1 MYGSKRTS
9 LIISILL
16 LFLVPLVSDVLI
28 QQVTSFNG
36 SPTVKQARET
46 IPIDQPFHPTQGEY
60 NAELHWAKTN
70 ISINKRGGGKVVM
83 LVNCTPEEDHFG
95 IYLRAIEEEHS
106 LLLDETYALQDEK
119 QLALN
124 VTQVGG
130 FDVSHQIY
138 LENKSLMEPG
148 RTLLYKITYE
158 TNFYFSN
165 QLGHYAVNPE
175 LAFIDFTRPYW
186 DGPLDFR
193 IVRITLPVEV
203 DGSSVSN
210 TTLEEA
216 QFQVEESMT
225 AYYQLSYY
233 GEKNS
238 EGNYQLV
245 FEARKDDLQP
255 RATFEINCYLSMEYF
270 SFPMVINWLVIVL
283 VLLFTIVS
291 LILFLFVI
299 DFKNNS
305 LQENKEFKEKLYAI
319 ATRFE
324 NAEQ

>member
-28 QQVTSFNG
+28 RQVTSFNS
-36 SPTVKQARET
+36 SPIVKQARET
-46 IPIDQPFHPTQGEY
+46 IPIDKPFHPTQGEY

-106 LLLDETYALQDEK
+106 LILDETYALQDEK

-124 VTQVGG
+124 ITQVEA
-130 FDVSHQIY
+130 FDVSHQLY
-138 LENKSLMEPG
+138 LENKSLIEPG

-186 DGPLDFR
+186 DEPLDFR

-203 DGSSVSN
+203 ESSSVN
-210 TTLEEA
+210 NATLEKA
-216 QFQVEESMT
+216 RFQVEESMT
-225 AYYQLSYY
+225 DYYQLAYY
-233 GEKNS
+233 GEKNT
-238 EGNYQLV
+238 EGNYHLV
-245 FEARKDDLQP
+245 FEARKDDLP
-255 RATFEINCYLSMEYF
+255 ARATFEINCYLSMEYF

-283 VLLFTIVS
+283 VLLFAISS

-299 DFKNNS
+299 DFKNKS
-305 LQENKEFKEKLYAI
+305 LKENKEFKEKLYTIVAS
-319 ATRFE
+319 FE
-324 NAEQ
+324 NAKE